1 MSDGRGAPRPFP
13 WRRKALARILIVDD
27 DTDLIEGQ
35 KMFLEKNGYTVV
47 TALSIDEG
55 LARAAESA
63 PDIIIADLMMEHY
76 DSGFVFCK
84 KVRDL
89 PGLAKVPIIMQ
100 TAAPR
105 KVGFTFETG
114 AAPGREWMK
123 VDEVLT
129 KPVPL
134 EHLRGKIEQYLSAKG
149 PHA

>member
-1 MSDGRGAPRPFP
+1 
-13 WRRKALARILIVDD
+13 LARLLIVDD
-27 DTDLIEGQ
+27 DTDLLEGQ
-35 KMFLEKNGYTVV
+35 KMFLQKKGYEVQ
-47 TALSIDEG
+47 TALTIEEG
-55 LARAAESA
+55 LEKAKTTT
-63 PDIIIADLMMEHY
+63 PDLIIADLMMEHY

-114 AAPGREWMK
+114 ASPGRDWMK

-134 EHLRGKIEQYLSAKG
+134 EHLLGKIEQYLSAKTR
-149 PHA
+149 HA

>member
-1 MSDGRGAPRPFP
+1 V
-13 WRRKALARILIVDD
+13 ARILIVDD

-35 KMFLEKNGYTVV
+35 KTFLEKNGYTVETGLTV
-47 TALSIDEG
+47 EEG
-55 LARAAESA
+55 LEKAKESA
-63 PDIIIADLMMEHY
+63 PDMIIADLMMEHY

-89 PGLAKVPIIMQ
+89 PGLERVPILMQ

-114 AAPGREWMK
+114 ASPGREWMK

-134 EHLRGKIEQYLSAKG
+134 EHLLGKIEQYLSGRAR
-149 PHA
+149 HV

>member
-1 MSDGRGAPRPFP
+1 M
-13 WRRKALARILIVDD
+13 ARILIVDD

-35 KMFLEKNGYTVV
+35 KAFLEKSGYVID
-47 TALSIDEG
+47 TALSVEEG
-55 LARAAESA
+55 IEKAKAKA

-89 PGLAKVPIIMQ
+89 PGLGKVPIIMQ

-105 KVGFTFETG
+105 KVGFTFEAG
-114 AAPGREWMK
+114 GAPGREWMK

-134 EHLRGKIEQYLSAKG
+134 EHLLGKIEQYLSGRKHNA
-149 PHA
+149 

>member
-1 MSDGRGAPRPFP
+1 V
-13 WRRKALARILIVDD
+13 ARILIVDD

-35 KMFLEKNGYTVV
+35 KAFLEKSGYAIE
-47 TALSIDEG
+47 TALTVEEG
-55 LARAAESA
+55 LEKAKATA

-89 PGLAKVPIIMQ
+89 PGLGKVPILMQ

-105 KVGFTFETG
+105 KVGFTFEAGG
-114 AAPGREWMK
+114 AAGRDWMK

-134 EHLRGKIEQYLSAKG
+134 EHLLGKIEQYLSSSKQNA
-149 PHA
+149 

>member
-1 MSDGRGAPRPFP
+1 V
-13 WRRKALARILIVDD
+13 ARILIVDD
-27 DTDLIEGQ
+27 DLDLLEGQ
-35 KMFLEKNGYTVV
+35 KMFLEKKGYAVQ
-47 TALSIDEG
+47 TALTIEDG
-55 LARAAESA
+55 LARAREAT
-63 PDIIIADLMMEHY
+63 PDMVIADLMMEHY

-89 PGLAKVPIIMQ
+89 PGLGKVPIIMQ

-134 EHLRGKIEQYLSAKG
+134 EHLLGKIEQCLSGGNQNA
-149 PHA
+149 

>member
-1 MSDGRGAPRPFP
+1 M
-13 WRRKALARILIVDD
+13 ARILIVDD
-27 DTDLIEGQ
+27 DTDLIAGQ
-35 KMFLEKNGYTVV
+35 KIFLEKNGYTVDSGN
-47 TALSIDEG
+47 TIEEG
-55 LARAAESA
+55 LEKAKESA
-63 PDIIIADLMMEHY
+63 PDMIIADLMMEHY

-89 PGLAKVPIIMQ
+89 PGLEKVPILMQ

-114 AAPGREWMK
+114 ASPGREWMK

-134 EHLRGKIEQYLSAKG
+134 EHLLGKIEQYLSGKAR
-149 PHA
+149 HA

>member
-1 MSDGRGAPRPFP
+1 MDV
-13 WRRKALARILIVDD
+13 ARILIVDD

-35 KMFLEKNGYTVV
+35 KVFLEKNGYQIE
-47 TALSIDEG
+47 TALTVEEG
-55 LARAAESA
+55 LRKAKESA

-105 KVGFTFETG
+105 KVGFTFDAG
-114 AAPGREWMK
+114 PGRGRDWMK

-134 EHLRGKIEQYLSAKG
+134 EHLLGKIEQYLSSAG
-149 PHA
+149 PHG

>member
-1 MSDGRGAPRPFP
+1 M
-13 WRRKALARILIVDD
+13 ARILIVDD
-27 DTDLIEGQ
+27 DTDLLEGQ
-35 KMFLEKNGYTVV
+35 KSFLERNGYLID
-47 TALSIDEG
+47 TALSVEDG
-55 LARAAESA
+55 LEKARRSA

-84 KVRDL
+84 KVREL
-89 PGLAKVPIIMQ
+89 PGLGGVPILMQ

-134 EHLRGKIEQYLSAKG
+134 EHLLGKIEQYLSRKTNA
-149 PHA
+149 

>member
-1 MSDGRGAPRPFP
+1 V
-13 WRRKALARILIVDD
+13 ARILIVDD
-27 DTDLIEGQ
+27 DTDLLEGQ
-35 KMFLEKNGYTVV
+35 RLYLEKQGYEVH
-47 TALSIDEG
+47 TALTVDEG
-55 LARAAESA
+55 LTRAGEVK

-89 PGLAKVPIIMQ
+89 PGMQNVPIVMQ

-105 KVGFTFETG
+105 KMGFTFEAG
-114 AAPGREWMK
+114 SSPGKEWMK

-134 EHLRGKIEQYLSAKG
+134 EHLLGKIQQYLSSRST
-149 PHA
+149 HA

>member
-1 MSDGRGAPRPFP
+1 M
-13 WRRKALARILIVDD
+13 ARILIVDD

-35 KMFLEKNGYTVV
+35 KAFLEKNGYLVEAALTVE
-47 TALSIDEG
+47 EG
-55 LARAAESA
+55 LQKAKEKA

-89 PGLAKVPIIMQ
+89 PGLGKVPIIMQ

-105 KVGFTFETG
+105 KVGFTFEAGG
-114 AAPGREWMK
+114 ASGREWMK

-134 EHLRGKIEQYLSAKG
+134 EHLLGKIEQCLSRSQA
-149 PHA
+149 

>member
-1 MSDGRGAPRPFP
+1 V
-13 WRRKALARILIVDD
+13 ARVLIVDD
-27 DTDLIEGQ
+27 DADLLAGQ
-35 KMFLEKNGYTVV
+35 RAFLEKSGYTIE
-47 TALSIDEG
+47 TANTIDEG
-55 LARAAESA
+55 LAKAQEFT

-89 PGLAKVPIIMQ
+89 PGMEKVPIIMQ

-105 KVGFTFETG
+105 KVGFTFDSG
-114 AAPGREWMK
+114 AAPGREWLK

-134 EHLRGKIEQYLSAKG
+134 QHLVGKIEQYLSGRAR
-149 PHA
+149 HA